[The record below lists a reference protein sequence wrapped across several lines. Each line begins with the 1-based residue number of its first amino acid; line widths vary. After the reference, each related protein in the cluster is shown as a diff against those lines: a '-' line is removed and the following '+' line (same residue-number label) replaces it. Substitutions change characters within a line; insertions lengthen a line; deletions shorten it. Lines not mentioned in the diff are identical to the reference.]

1 MNMSWDP
8 RPPLKRACA
17 RVSAGLFAMAAGL
30 VSTLK
35 AIWTGIARC
44 GTAVWNG
51 LKAFLS
57 AIWSVLTAGGR
68 AIGNGCMAMMRFIGN
83 VFLAGAAL
91 LLRHLKFIFVASL
104 AVVVIGVAAYFIHR
118 VTHHVAHPMYRPPP
132 PNAWDRWFARD
143 LKDTA
148 NGDFYYL
155 VNIFVI
161 PL

>member
-1 MNMSWDP
+1 
-8 RPPLKRACA
+8 
-17 RVSAGLFAMAAGL
+17 MAAGL